1 VYGTC
6 ARFEVKAE
14 NRDKIRDIVER
25 QMRAREVAGYVTS
38 YVLMENDSDSQ
49 WLFVIFEDR
58 DSYTANAD
66 NPAQDADFQ
75 EIRALMESDPEWHD
89 GEIMSM

>member
-1 VYGTC
+1 MYGTC
-6 ARFEVKAE
+6 ARFVVKAE

-38 YVLMENDSDSQ
+38 YVLMENGSDNQ
-49 WLFVIFEDR
+49 WLFVIFDDR
-58 DSYTANAD
+58 DSYMANAD
-66 NPAQDADFQ
+66 NPAQDSDFQ
-75 EIRALMESDPEWHD
+75 EIRALMETDPEWHD